1 MTDRARQLER
11 ILRAAGER
19 LLKQTVTVSCHK
31 TKNDLLTEND
41 ILMDDYIVGEITAL
55 DPEASIISEENY
67 ADGELSERCYVI
79 DPIDGTCNFAAG
91 LPLFGI
97 QAAYFEHGE
106 PVLSVL
112 HYPVSGD
119 TLLAEKGEGAYWNG
133 RRIYCDRSV
142 AAGDGILLI
151 SDYYDDVSTPMHRQF
166 ALVEKLQPHFLKTRH
181 FGAACVDF
189 GMLVR
194 GNAAAYITYYSK
206 IWDIAPGYLAARE
219 AGCVCAPIR
228 GDAYRFGDAG
238 LVIANNDENLQ
249 LILRHIS
256 DLGKK

>member
-1 MTDRARQLER
+1 MTERAKQLER
-11 ILRAAGER
+11 ILKGAGEK
-19 LLKQTVTVSCHK
+19 LSKEIVKVNCHK

-41 ILMDDYIVGEITAL
+41 LSIEKYIVEEIHAF
-55 DPEASIISEENY
+55 DPNASVISEEKY

-106 PVLSVL
+106 PVLSIL

-119 TLLAEKGEGAYWNG
+119 TLLSQKGEGTYWNG
-133 RRIYCDRSV
+133 MRIVCNSSV
-142 AAGDGILLI
+142 KAGDGILLI
-151 SDYYDDVSTPMHRQF
+151 SDYYDDVPIPMSKQF
-166 ALVEKLQPHFLKTRH
+166 ALVKDLQPHFLKTRH

-194 GNAAAYITYYSK
+194 GNAVAYITYYSK
-206 IWDIAPGYLAARE
+206 IWDIAPGYLAAKE
-219 AGCVCAPIR
+219 AGFVCAALN
-228 GDAYRFGDAG
+228 GEEYRFGDAG
-238 LVIANNDENLQ
+238 LVIANNNETLQ
-249 LILRHIS
+249 LILHHFIATA
-256 DLGKK
+256 